1 MRLEGILC
9 FSLFRLSF
17 SLYSGFLGIEL
28 KRNLIFSI
36 FFMCIYSIVI
46 ALFKDVP
53 DVMGD
58 AQEGIQTLTVRFG
71 VKLAFIP
78 FKN

>member
-28 KRNLIFSI
+28 KRSHFLDIFYVHLFYSHRIIQSMFLFDWLNQNFDMNLNRTYQ
-36 FFMCIYSIVI
+36 M
-46 ALFKDVP
+46 
-53 DVMGD
+53 
-58 AQEGIQTLTVRFG
+58 
-71 VKLAFIP
+71 
-78 FKN
+78 

>member
-46 ALFKDVP
+46 ALFKVYFCLI
-53 DVMGD
+53 G
-58 AQEGIQTLTVRFG
+58 
-71 VKLAFIP
+71 
-78 FKN
+78 